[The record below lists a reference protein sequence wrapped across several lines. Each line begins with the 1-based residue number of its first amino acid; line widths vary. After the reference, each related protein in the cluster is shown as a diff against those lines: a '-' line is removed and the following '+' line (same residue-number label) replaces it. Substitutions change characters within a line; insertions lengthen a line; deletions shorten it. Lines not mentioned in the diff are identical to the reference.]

1 MQYVCIHPMLL
12 LFKIVQTNN
21 KCKYKCYKQSFHFCS
36 THVGKIL
43 TTIFFLIFYT
53 ILLLMK
59 CPPVGNIYICLYETF
74 MPETNIILIK

>member
-43 TTIFFLIFYT
+43 TTIFFD
-53 ILLLMK
+53 ILHYFIVDEMPSRGQYISVYMK
-59 CPPVGNIYICLYETF
+59 HLCPKQI
-74 MPETNIILIK
+74 